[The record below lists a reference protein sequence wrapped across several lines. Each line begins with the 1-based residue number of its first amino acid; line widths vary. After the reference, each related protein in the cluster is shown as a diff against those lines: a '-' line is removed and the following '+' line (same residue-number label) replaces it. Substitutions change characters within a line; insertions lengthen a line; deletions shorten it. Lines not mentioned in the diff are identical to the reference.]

1 MSARDFKRLATAV
14 LNRRAELRVS
24 QEEFVRDVD
33 LSVKGLQR
41 IESGELTRIR
51 AKTIGELDRAARWRP
66 GSVQVTLDGGDP
78 TPLDDAGGDLRDE
91 AERQLWAIT
100 DLSEEERWAFIDL
113 HRARQSRESRRFGE

>member
-1 MSARDFKRLATAV
+1 MSARDFKRLASAV

-24 QEEFVRDVD
+24 QEEFVRDVE

-51 AKTIGELDRAARWRP
+51 AKTAGELDRAAKWRP
-66 GSVQVTLDGGDP
+66 GSVQATLDGGDP
-78 TPLDDAGGDLRDE
+78 TPLDDAGEELRDN

-100 DLSEEERWAFIDL
+100 DLSEEERYALIDL
-113 HRARQSRESRRFGE
+113 HRARQSRESRRFGQ